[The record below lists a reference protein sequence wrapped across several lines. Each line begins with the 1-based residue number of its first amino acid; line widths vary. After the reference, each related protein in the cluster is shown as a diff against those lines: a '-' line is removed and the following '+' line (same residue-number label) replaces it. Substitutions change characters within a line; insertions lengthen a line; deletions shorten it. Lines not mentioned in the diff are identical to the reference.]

1 MMNSLRDDA
10 QALIDY
16 KDRLLG
22 EFRIG
27 FEESLSRKLD
37 SYSSKLIDQHV
48 GSEKAEREIDELYK
62 LMGEIR
68 GMMETGF

>member
-10 QALIDY
+10 QALKDY
-16 KDRLLG
+16 NDRLLG
-22 EFRIG
+22 EIRVG
-27 FEESLSRKLD
+27 FEERLSQKFD
-37 SYSSKLIDQHV
+37 SYSSKLIDQYV
-48 GSEKAEREIDELYK
+48 SSEKASGEIDELYK

>member
-10 QALIDY
+10 QALKDY

-22 EFRIG
+22 EFRVG
-27 FEESLSRKLD
+27 FEESLSQKFD
-37 SYSSKLIDQHV
+37 GYSSKLIDQHV
-48 GSEKAEREIDELYK
+48 ASERAFREIDELYK

>member
-10 QALIDY
+10 QALKDY

-22 EFRIG
+22 EFRVG
-27 FEESLSRKLD
+27 FEERLSQKFD
-37 SYSSKLIDQHV
+37 SYSSKLIDQYV
-48 GSEKAEREIDELYK
+48 SSEKASGEIDELYK